1 MINERLNWL
10 LASRGYDAIV
20 ALSLENV
27 LYLSWANIL
36 TQRLIPDRLAVVLW
50 PAKSHP
56 VLMVC
61 TIEQTLV
68 CTQSRIKDVRGYVE
82 FKESPMALFVDTLKE
97 KHLERGRIAFEK
109 CYIGAEYFE
118 QLVRVLPCV
127 TFEPCDRELDLLRA
141 VKSSDEIELLKKAAI
156 ATDKAIASGY
166 EGASNGCDE
175 RRVAELMRTALFQNG
190 ADELTF
196 LCLGAA
202 EHSVESHH
210 TACTNKLKPGDILRV
225 DVGGSFD
232 GYYSDLARTAVVGKP
247 SPSQAKAYK
256 ALWDV
261 MEKVIEA
268 VRPGIPSKH
277 LYKIYKDRFEE
288 LGPGVRMPHVG
299 HCLGIKLHEQPML
312 TPFKERLLEPNMVL
326 MIEPHRGWQA
336 VPQ

>member
-1 MINERLNWL
+1 
-10 LASRGYDAIV
+10 
-20 ALSLENV
+20 
-27 LYLSWANIL
+27 
-36 TQRLIPDRLAVVLW
+36 
-50 PAKSHP
+50 
-56 VLMVC
+56 
-61 TIEQTLV
+61 
-68 CTQSRIKDVRGYVE
+68 
-82 FKESPMALFVDTLKE
+82 
-97 KHLERGRIAFEK
+97 
-109 CYIGAEYFE
+109 
-118 QLVRVLPCV
+118 
-127 TFEPCDRELDLLRA
+127 
-141 VKSSDEIELLKKAAI
+141 
-156 ATDKAIASGY
+156 
-166 EGASNGCDE
+166 
-175 RRVAELMRTALFQNG
+175 MRTALFQNG